1 MEVNSRNPNNQI
13 LSASAHGSG
22 CLPFLRLRIWPT
34 FAVGQAAAVESEALL
49 DTGASAFLM
58 DWDFFVRNFPST
70 PTEKTEKILRYA
82 SGPAT
87 TTVSRMARMSFQ
99 IEGGRQQ
106 LILDE
111 TFFLIPQLA
120 FNVYLGEGFLR
131 ANGVICF
138 SRGGIYTSPDGL
150 VDQTRLDGF
159 LHSFDDVKRSPI
171 WFQQRPPQANSVTKA
186 SSETKKASRERIK
199 TPIERGIAAG
209 RKTLGFYPTAAR
221 ATSSHHTGAPVLD
234 PASKGDNQTKTERKD
249 IEKPTE
255 SVELQAASLTPVTC
269 DDSMMTKPT
278 EITPHFALTKKDA
291 FDKMVSP
298 YNIEGDEKSRM
309 WRQYQKDGRTQ
320 IPVTNFVEKVAETNF
335 LSGEVQNY
343 YENLNDLME
352 VLDLAHL
359 PQGPLDRMKKF
370 LEENMDVFSRSET
383 DVGYYPKYE
392 ARVSLR
398 RDIKDFSV
406 KFNPFPAAIRPK
418 VRSILR
424 RYHDIGIISFA
435 KEDIKDPIISNL
447 VVIKKSNN
455 QIRCA
460 YDARPTNY
468 FAAKGKCYH
477 RSLSQTLRDI
487 DLNSRFFSILD
498 LSSAYFCIPLHPDS
512 RRYFCFRDA
521 DNKLCHFNVVVQG
534 FVESDQHLSR
544 VLEQIFPLNLP
555 PKSDLSPIKT
565 TSSCPATDP
574 GMKE

>member
-186 SSETKKASRERIK
+186 SSETKKDSRERIK
-199 TPIERGIAAG
+199 KPIEWGIAAG

-221 ATSSHHTGAPVLD
+221 ATSSPHTGAPVLD

-255 SVELQAASLTPVTC
+255 SVELQAASLTPFTC

-291 FDKMVSP
+291 FDKMVCP
-298 YNIEGDEKSRM
+298 YNIDGEEKSRM

-435 KEDIKDPIISNL
+435 REDIKDPIISNL
-447 VVIKKSNN
+447 VVIKKANN

-555 PKSDLSPIKT
+555 PRRATCHLSRRLRLVLQRIL
-565 TSSCPATDP
+565 
-574 GMKE
+574 G

>member
-1 MEVNSRNPNNQI
+1 
-13 LSASAHGSG
+13 
-22 CLPFLRLRIWPT
+22 
-34 FAVGQAAAVESEALL
+34 
-49 DTGASAFLM
+49 
-58 DWDFFVRNFPST
+58 
-70 PTEKTEKILRYA
+70 
-82 SGPAT
+82 
-87 TTVSRMARMSFQ
+87 
-99 IEGGRQQ
+99 
-106 LILDE
+106 
-111 TFFLIPQLA
+111 
-120 FNVYLGEGFLR
+120 
-131 ANGVICF
+131 
-138 SRGGIYTSPDGL
+138 
-150 VDQTRLDGF
+150 
-159 LHSFDDVKRSPI
+159 
-171 WFQQRPPQANSVTKA
+171 
-186 SSETKKASRERIK
+186 
-199 TPIERGIAAG
+199 
-209 RKTLGFYPTAAR
+209 
-221 ATSSHHTGAPVLD
+221 
-234 PASKGDNQTKTERKD
+234 
-249 IEKPTE
+249 
-255 SVELQAASLTPVTC
+255 
-269 DDSMMTKPT
+269 
-278 EITPHFALTKKDA
+278 
-291 FDKMVSP
+291 
-298 YNIEGDEKSRM
+298 
-309 WRQYQKDGRTQ
+309 
-320 IPVTNFVEKVAETNF
+320 
-335 LSGEVQNY
+335 
-343 YENLNDLME
+343 
-352 VLDLAHL
+352 
-359 PQGPLDRMKKF
+359 MKKF

-447 VVIKKSNN
+447 VVIKKANN

-555 PKSDLSPIKT
+555 PEERPVTYQDDFVLSCNGSWDEGVDQLIGVLKN
-565 TSSCPATDP
+565 
-574 GMKE
+574 